1 MPVNRILDLYAASV
15 TQNTEKAL
23 TNRLDSS
30 VDSLKSTDE
39 IRRTL
44 RGIMGS
50 TGNTGYLVFR
60 LDQLPVVT
68 IDMATLNAALAP
80 IEVEIEVPPGRE
92 LTVGALSTSG
102 TGAVAVSLLYEE
114 SGG

>member
-1 MPVNRILDLYAASV
+1 MPVNRILDLYTSTV
-15 TQNTEKAL
+15 TTGTEKAL
-23 TNRLDSS
+23 TNRLDVS

-44 RGIMGS
+44 RGIMGATS
-50 TGNTGYLVFR
+50 NTGFVVMR
-60 LDQLPVVT
+60 LDQLPVIT
-68 IDMATLNAALAP
+68 IDMATLNAAAQP

-92 LTVGALSTSG
+92 LTVGALSTNG
-102 TGAVAVSLLYEE
+102 TGAVAVTLLYEE